1 MPSTPLL
8 LLPGRLVRRGSC
20 GSPSWVLAG
29 QPEDQGLDVRAG
41 GRAAG
46 LAAHGLRRLAA
57 AGDVAVLAQ
66 DRLRGGQQPL
76 TVAARFGYHAKQGC
90 EQGPVCPVQLRAARL
105 LALQDGELVAQD
117 QDLGGLPCL
126 LAPGQPRPRGWSR
139 DQEEQIGRASCR
151 ER

>member
-8 LLPGRLVRRGSC
+8 LLPGPLVRRGSC

-66 DRLRGGQQPL
+66 DRLRGGQQPQ
-76 TVAARFGYHAKQGC
+76 TVAARLGIT
-90 EQGPVCPVQLRAARL
+90 PSRAA
-105 LALQDGELVAQD
+105 
-117 QDLGGLPCL
+117 
-126 LAPGQPRPRGWSR
+126 
-139 DQEEQIGRASCR
+139 GRARSAQFSSGR
-151 ER
+151 RD